1 MLITNTNGVK
11 GMTPTKKKRGQKLA
25 KRWELFS
32 ERAREESKEHIQE
45 NIIDRL
51 PNAKRVRL
59 LILEWC
65 LLVVVIISLAL
76 TQAFWYKQSYSVMAY
91 VDGGTYIEA
100 TLGRVNSLNPLF
112 ATTESEKVLSKLM
125 FATLSTIDYSGH
137 VGLGL
142 ASSIV
147 PDETGKVWTVT
158 LKDNLKWSD
167 GEPITLD
174 DVLFTINLTKD
185 STINT
190 SYSSNFSGVTV
201 ERQGNALI
209 FALPSAYADFDSTL
223 NMPILPAHILAAV
236 NPGQLLEHSFSS
248 NPVTSGAF
256 TFNAM
261 QSVSNEGE
269 RIVYL
274 AANPYYYKSKPML
287 NSFAIH
293 TYNSAEEIVTAVSTG
308 EVTATAELSAGYRS
322 QLPEDSV
329 YEKQTS
335 LASGVFAFL
344 NTTSQL
350 LNNVAVRQA
359 IQKGV
364 DIEQI
369 RSVLGDEYP
378 LNYPLLTTELNVDE
392 LPALPAYDLAA
403 AQEQLNGAGATGK
416 TIRLATIN
424 TGYFPELAEQWKSQ
438 LEQLGFVVDMSIYSP
453 GQDFVANVI
462 RQRNYDILLYEVEF
476 GADLDLFAYYHSSQA
491 SNTGLNLSNYANALV
506 DDLILSSRSTMSV
519 TGRAAKYETFLKRWV
534 SDVPAIGIYQVSL
547 VYFFNKNVQSFSE
560 DDRLIY
566 ATDRF
571 MDVEYWAVNRAEKN
585 RTP

>member
-1 MLITNTNGVK
+1 MK
-11 GMTPTKKKRGQKLA
+11 AKSKKRGQSLSE
-25 KRWELFS
+25 RWEEFS
-32 ERAREESKEHIQE
+32 ERTRETSKEHFQE
-45 NIIDRL
+45 NVIERL
-51 PNAKRVRL
+51 SNAKRVRL

-65 LLVVVIISLAL
+65 LLVIVIISLAL
-76 TQAFWYKQSYSVMAY
+76 TQAFWYRQSYSVQAY

-100 TLGRVNSLNPLF
+100 TMGRVNSLNPLF
-112 ATTESEKVLSKLM
+112 ATTQSEKVLSKLM

-147 PDETGKVWTVT
+147 PDDTGKVWTVT
-158 LKDNLKWSD
+158 IKDGLKWSD

-174 DVLFTINLTKD
+174 DVLYTVNLTKD
-185 STINT
+185 TTINT
-190 SYSSNFSGVTV
+190 SYSSNFAGVTV
-201 ERQGNALI
+201 ERHGDALI

-223 NMPILPAHILAAV
+223 NIPILPAHVLADV

-248 NPVTSGAF
+248 DPVTSGAF
-256 TFNAM
+256 KFNAM
-261 QSVSNEGE
+261 QNVSNEGE

-293 TYNSAEEIVTAVSTG
+293 TYSNTDEIVTAVSTG
-308 EVTATAELSAGYRS
+308 EVTATAELSAEYRS
-322 QLPEDSV
+322 RLPADLV

-344 NTTSQL
+344 NTTSSL
-350 LNNVAVRQA
+350 LSNVSVRQA
-359 IQKGV
+359 IQRGV
-364 DIEQI
+364 DITAI

-378 LNYPLLTTELNVDE
+378 LDYPLLTSELNVDNY
-392 LPALPAYDLAA
+392 PALPAYDLNA
-403 AQEQLNGAGATGK
+403 AQETLRSAGAEGK
-416 TIRLATIN
+416 TLRLATIN
-424 TGYFPELAEQWKSQ
+424 TGYFPELAEQWKAQ
-438 LEQLGFVVDMSIYSP
+438 LEQLGFRVDLSIYDP
-453 GQDFVANVI
+453 GQEFIVNII
-462 RQRNYDILLYEVEF
+462 RPRNYDILLYEVEF

-506 DDLILSSRSTMSV
+506 DDLILSSRETMSV
-519 TGRAAKYETFLKRWV
+519 SGRAAKYETFLKRWV
-534 SDVPAIGIYQVSL
+534 NDVPAIGIYQVSL
-547 VYFFNKNVQSFSE
+547 VYYFNKNVRSFSE

-566 ATDRF
+566 STDRF
-571 MDVEYWAVNRAEKN
+571 MDVEYWAVNQAQKN

>member
-1 MLITNTNGVK
+1 MK
-11 GMTPTKKKRGQKLA
+11 PTSKKRGQSLSE
-25 KRWELFS
+25 RWEEFS
-32 ERAREESKEHIQE
+32 ERTRETSKEHFQE
-45 NIIDRL
+45 NVIDRL
-51 PNAKRVRL
+51 SNAKRVRL

-65 LLVVVIISLAL
+65 LLVIIIISLAL
-76 TQAFWYKQSYSVMAY
+76 TQAFWYRQSYSVQAY

-142 ASSIV
+142 AASIV
-147 PDETGKVWTVT
+147 PDDTGKVWTVT
-158 LKDNLKWSD
+158 LKEGLKWSD

-174 DVLFTINLTKD
+174 DVLYTVNLTKD
-185 STINT
+185 STVNT
-190 SYSSNFSGVTV
+190 IYSSNFAGVTV
-201 ERQGNALI
+201 ERRDDALI

-223 NMPILPAHILAAV
+223 NMPILPSHILANV
-236 NPGQLLEHSFSS
+236 NPGQLLEHAFSS
-248 NPVTSGAF
+248 DPVTSGAF
-256 TFNAM
+256 KFNAM
-261 QSVSNEGE
+261 QNVSNEGE

-274 AANPYYYKSKPML
+274 AANPNYYKSKPML

-293 TYNSAEEIVTAVSTG
+293 TYTTTDEIVSAVSTG
-308 EVTATAELSAGYRS
+308 EVTATAELSAVYRS
-322 QLPEDSV
+322 RLPSDLV

-344 NTTSQL
+344 NTTSAL
-350 LNNVAVRQA
+350 LNNVTVRQA

-364 DIEQI
+364 NIAEI

-378 LNYPLLTTELNVDE
+378 LDYPLLTSELNVDNYPT
-392 LPALPAYDLAA
+392 LPQYDLI
-403 AQEQLNGAGATGK
+403 GAKEMLKGVDLENQTL
-416 TIRLATIN
+416 RLVTIN
-424 TGYFPELAEQWKSQ
+424 TGYFPELADCWKQQ
-438 LEQLGFVVDMSIYSP
+438 LELLGFKVDLSIYDP
-453 GQDFVANVI
+453 GQDFIANII
-462 RQRNYDILLYEVEF
+462 RQRNYDVLLYEVEF

-491 SNTGLNLSNYANALV
+491 STTGLNLSNYANALV
-506 DDLILSSRSTMSV
+506 DDLILSSRETMSAS
-519 TGRAAKYETFLKRWV
+519 GRAAKYETFLKRWV
-534 SDVPAIGIYQVSL
+534 NDVPAIGIYQVSL
-547 VYFFNKNVQSFSE
+547 VYYFNKNVRSFSE

-571 MDVEYWAVNRAEKN
+571 VDVEYWAVNQAQKN

>member
-1 MLITNTNGVK
+1 MK
-11 GMTPTKKKRGQKLA
+11 PTTKKRGQKLSE
-25 KRWELFS
+25 RLEQFS

-51 PNAKRVRL
+51 PNARRVRL

-65 LLVVVIISLAL
+65 LLIIVIISLAL
-76 TQAFWYKQSYSVMAY
+76 TQAFWYQQSYSVQAF

-100 TLGRVNSLNPLF
+100 TMGRVNSLNPLF
-112 ATTESEKVLSKLM
+112 ATTDSEKVLSKLM
-125 FATLSTIDYSGH
+125 FSTLSTIDYSGH

-142 ASSIV
+142 AASIT

-158 LKDNLKWSD
+158 LKDGLKWSD

-174 DVLFTINLTKD
+174 DVIYTVNLTKD
-185 STINT
+185 TTINT
-190 SYSSNFSGVTV
+190 SFSSNFAGVTL
-201 ERQGNALI
+201 ERIGDSLV

-223 NMPILPAHILAAV
+223 NIPILPSHILADV
-236 NPGQLLEHSFSS
+236 NPSQLLEHNFSS

-261 QSVSNEGE
+261 QNVSSEGN

-274 AANPYYYKSKPML
+274 AANPYYYKSAPML

-293 TYNSAEEIVTAVSTG
+293 TYTSYDEIVEAVASG
-308 EVTATAELSAGYRS
+308 EVTATAELSAEYRD
-322 QLPEDSV
+322 QLPDDLI
-329 YEKQTS
+329 YDKQTA

-344 NTTSQL
+344 NTTSNL
-350 LNNVAVRQA
+350 LSNVKVRQA

-364 DIEQI
+364 DISEI

-378 LNYPLLTTELNVDE
+378 LDYPLITTEFTETECPE
-392 LPALPAYDLAA
+392 LPAYNPEAARAELAD
-403 AQEQLNGAGATGK
+403 AGVTGQ
-416 TIRLATIN
+416 TLRLVTIN
-424 TGYFPELAEQWKSQ
+424 TGYFPELANRWKEQ
-438 LEQLGFVVDMSIYSP
+438 LEALGFAVDLTMYSP
-453 GQDFVANVI
+453 GQDFIVNIV
-462 RQRNYDILLYEVEF
+462 RQRNYDILLYEVEL

-491 SNTGLNLSNYANALV
+491 SATGLNLSNYANALV
-506 DDLILSSRSTMSV
+506 DDLILSARTTMSV
-519 TGRAAKYETFLKRWV
+519 TSRAQKYETFLNRWV
-534 SDVPAIGIYQVSL
+534 QDVPAIGIYQVSL
-547 VYFFNKNVQSFSE
+547 VYYYNKNVRSFSE
-560 DDRLIY
+560 DDRLVY

-571 MDVEYWAVNRAEKN
+571 VDVEYWAVNRAQKN

>member
-1 MLITNTNGVK
+1 MK
-11 GMTPTKKKRGQKLA
+11 PKQKKRGQGLA
-25 KRWELFS
+25 ERLEEFS
-32 ERAREESKEHIQE
+32 ERAREGSREHIQE

-51 PNAKRVRL
+51 PNARRVRL

-65 LLVVVIISLAL
+65 LLIVVIISLAL
-76 TQAFWYKQSYSVMAY
+76 TQAFWYQQSYSVQAY

-125 FATLSTIDYSGH
+125 FSTLSTIDYSGH

-142 ASSIV
+142 ASSII
-147 PDETGKVWTVT
+147 PDDTGKVWTVT

-174 DVLFTINLTKD
+174 DVIYTINLTKD
-185 STINT
+185 STVNT
-190 SYSSNFSGVTV
+190 AYASNFSGVTI
-201 ERQGNALI
+201 ERMGDSLV

-223 NMPILPAHILAAV
+223 NIPILPSHVLADV
-236 NPGQLLEHSFSS
+236 NPGQLLEHNFSS

-261 QSVSNEGE
+261 QSVSSEGE

-274 AANPYYYKSKPML
+274 AANPYYYKTTPML

-293 TYNSAEEIVTAVSTG
+293 TYNTTEEIVTAVATG
-308 EVTATAELSAGYRS
+308 EVTATAELSSEYRS
-322 QLPEDSV
+322 QLPDDLI
-329 YEKQTS
+329 YDKQTA

-344 NTTSQL
+344 NTTSSL
-350 LNNVAVRQA
+350 LNNVSVRQA

-364 DIEQI
+364 DIEVI
-369 RSVLGDEYP
+369 RSVLGDEYA
-378 LNYPLLTTELNVDE
+378 LDYPIVNSELQMDE
-392 LPALPAYDLAA
+392 IPAIPAYDPEAARTELA
-403 AQEQLNGAGATGK
+403 NAGVQGQTL
-416 TIRLATIN
+416 RLATIN
-424 TGYFPELAEQWKSQ
+424 TGYFPELAEQWRIQ
-438 LEQLGFVVDMSIYSP
+438 LEALGFRVDLSIYDP
-453 GQDFVANVI
+453 GQDFVVNII
-462 RQRNYDILLYEVEF
+462 RQRNYDILLYEVEL

-491 SNTGLNLSNYANALV
+491 SAAGLNLSNYANALI
-506 DDLILSSRSTMSV
+506 DDLILSARTTMSA
-519 TGRAAKYETFLKRWV
+519 TGRAAKYETFLRRWV
-534 SDVPAIGIYQVSL
+534 QDVPAIGIYQVSL
-547 VYFFNKNVQSFSE
+547 VYYYNKNVRSFSE

-571 MDVEYWAVNRAEKN
+571 VDVEYWAVNRAQKN

>member
-1 MLITNTNGVK
+1 MK
-11 GMTPTKKKRGQKLA
+11 PTTKKRGQKLSE
-25 KRWELFS
+25 RLEQFS

-51 PNAKRVRL
+51 PNARRVRL

-65 LLVVVIISLAL
+65 LLIIVIISLAL
-76 TQAFWYKQSYSVMAY
+76 TQAFWYQQSYSVQAF

-100 TLGRVNSLNPLF
+100 TMGRVNSLNPLF
-112 ATTESEKVLSKLM
+112 ATTDSEKVLSKLM
-125 FATLSTIDYSGH
+125 FSTLSTIDYSGH

-142 ASSIV
+142 AASIT

-158 LKDNLKWSD
+158 LKDGLKWSD

-174 DVLFTINLTKD
+174 DVIYTVNLTKD
-185 STINT
+185 TTINT
-190 SYSSNFSGVTV
+190 SFSSNFAGVTL
-201 ERQGNALI
+201 ERIGDSLV

-223 NMPILPAHILAAV
+223 NIPILPSHVLADV
-236 NPGQLLEHSFSS
+236 NPSQLLEHNFSS

-261 QSVSNEGE
+261 QNVSSEGN

-274 AANPYYYKSKPML
+274 AANPYYYKSAPML

-293 TYNSAEEIVTAVSTG
+293 TYTSYDEIVEAVASG
-308 EVTATAELSAGYRS
+308 EVTATAELSAEYRD
-322 QLPEDSV
+322 QLPDDLI
-329 YEKQTS
+329 YDKQTA

-344 NTTSQL
+344 NTTSNL
-350 LNNVAVRQA
+350 LSNVKVRQA

-364 DIEQI
+364 DISEI

-378 LNYPLLTTELNVDE
+378 LDYPLITTEFTE
-392 LPALPAYDLAA
+392 TECPELPAYDPEAARAELAD
-403 AQEQLNGAGATGK
+403 AGATGQ
-416 TIRLATIN
+416 TLRLVTIN
-424 TGYFPELAEQWKSQ
+424 TGYFPELANRWKEQ
-438 LEQLGFVVDMSIYSP
+438 LEALGFAVDLTMYSP
-453 GQDFVANVI
+453 GQDFIVNIV
-462 RQRNYDILLYEVEF
+462 RQRNYDILLYEVEL

-491 SNTGLNLSNYANALV
+491 SATGLNLSNYANALV
-506 DDLILSSRSTMSV
+506 DDLILSARTTMSV
-519 TGRAAKYETFLKRWV
+519 TSRAQKYETFLNRWV
-534 SDVPAIGIYQVSL
+534 QDVPAIGIYQVSL
-547 VYFFNKNVQSFSE
+547 VYYYNKNVRSFSE
-560 DDRLIY
+560 DDRLVY

-571 MDVEYWAVNRAEKN
+571 VDVEYWAVNRAQKN

>member
-1 MLITNTNGVK
+1 MK
-11 GMTPTKKKRGQKLA
+11 PTTKKRGQKLA
-25 KRWELFS
+25 KRWEQVA
-32 ERAREESKEHIQE
+32 ETARESSKEHIQE
-45 NIIDRL
+45 NIISRL
-51 PNAKRVRL
+51 PNARRVRL

-65 LLVVVIISLAL
+65 LLIIVILSLAM
-76 TQAFWYKQSYSVMAY
+76 TQAFWYRQSYSVQAY

-100 TLGRVNSLNPLF
+100 TIGRVNSLNPLF

-142 ASSIV
+142 AASIV
-147 PDETGKVWTVT
+147 PDDAGKVWTVT
-158 LKDNLKWSD
+158 LKDGLKWSD
-167 GEPITLD
+167 GKPITLD
-174 DVLFTINLTKD
+174 DVMYTVNLTKD
-185 STINT
+185 TTINT
-190 SYSSNFSGVTV
+190 AYSSNFAGVTIEKIDNSLV
-201 ERQGNALI
+201 

-223 NMPILPAHILAAV
+223 NMPILPAHILADV

-261 QSVSNEGE
+261 QNVSTEGQ

-293 TYNSAEEIVTAVSTG
+293 TYNTAEEIVTAVATG
-308 EVTATAELSAGYRS
+308 EVTATAELSSGYRD
-322 QLPEDSV
+322 QLPMDLI
-329 YEKQTS
+329 YEKQTA

-344 NTTSQL
+344 NTTSSL

-364 DIEQI
+364 NMEEV
-369 RSVLGDEYP
+369 RSVLGYEYP
-378 LNYPLLTTELNVDE
+378 LDYPLLTSEIAVSE
-392 LPALPAYDLAA
+392 YPPLPEYDLAA
-403 AQEQLNGAGATGK
+403 AQEAINAAGVAGRTL
-416 TIRLATIN
+416 RLSTIN
-424 TGYFPELAEQWKSQ
+424 SGYFPALAEQWKAQ
-438 LEQLGFVVDMSIYSP
+438 LEKLGFVVDLSIYDP
-453 GQDFVANVI
+453 GQEFVVNVI
-462 RQRNYDILLYEVEF
+462 RQRNYDILLYEVEL

-491 SNTGLNLSNYANALV
+491 TAAGLNLSNYANALV
-506 DDLILSSRSTMSV
+506 DDLILSSRTTMSIS
-519 TGRAAKYETFLKRWV
+519 GRAAKYGTFLRRWV

-547 VYFFNKNVQSFSE
+547 VYYFNKNARAFSE
-560 DDRLIY
+560 EDTLIY

-571 MDVEYWAVNRAEKN
+571 VDVEYWAVNRANKN

>member
-1 MLITNTNGVK
+1 MK
-11 GMTPTKKKRGQKLA
+11 PTTKKRGQKLA
-25 KRWELFS
+25 KRWEQFS
-32 ERAREESKEHIQE
+32 ERAREESLEHIQE

-65 LLVVVIISLAL
+65 LLVIVIISLAL
-76 TQAFWYKQSYSVMAY
+76 TQAFWYKQSYSLMAY

-100 TLGRVNSLNPLF
+100 TIGRVNSLNPMF

-125 FATLSTIDYSGH
+125 FATLTTIDYSGH

-142 ASSIV
+142 ASSVV
-147 PDETGKVWTVT
+147 PDETGKVWSVT
-158 LKDNLKWSD
+158 LKDGLKWSD
-167 GEPITLD
+167 GEPITLE
-174 DVLFTINLTKD
+174 DVIYTINLAKD
-185 STINT
+185 PTVNT
-190 SYSSNFSGVTV
+190 AYSSNFAGVTID
-201 ERQGNALI
+201 RIGDTLI

-223 NMPILPAHILAAV
+223 NMPILPAHILADV
-236 NPGQLLEHSFSS
+236 NPGQLLEHNFSS
-248 NPVTSGAF
+248 SPVTSGAF

-261 QSVSNEGE
+261 QNVSSEGE

-293 TYNSAEEIVTAVSTG
+293 TYTNADEIVQAVSTG
-308 EVTATAELSAGYRS
+308 EVTATAELSAVYRS
-322 QLPEDSV
+322 QLPEDLI

-344 NTTSQL
+344 NTTSSL
-350 LNNVAVRQA
+350 LNNVTVRQA

-364 DIEQI
+364 DINAV
-369 RSVLGDEYP
+369 RSILGDEYP
-378 LNYPLLTTELNVDE
+378 MDYPLLTTELNVDE
-392 LPALPAYDLAA
+392 YPAIPAYNLDEARNELRD
-403 AQEQLNGAGATGK
+403 AGVSGRTLK
-416 TIRLATIN
+416 LATID
-424 TGYFPELAEQWKSQ
+424 TGYFPQLAEQWKTQ
-438 LEQLGFVVDMSIYSP
+438 LEKLGFKVDMSIYSP
-453 GQDFVANVI
+453 GQEFIANVI
-462 RQRNYDILLYEVEF
+462 RQRNYDILIYEVEL

-491 SNTGLNLSNYANALV
+491 TTTGLNLSNYANALV
-506 DDLILSSRSTMSV
+506 DDLILSSRSTMSA
-519 TGRAAKYETFLKRWV
+519 TGRAAKYETFLRRWV
-534 SDVPAIGIYQVSL
+534 TDVPAIGIYQVSL

-571 MDVEYWAVNRAEKN
+571 VDVEYWAVNRASKN

>member
-1 MLITNTNGVK
+1 MK
-11 GMTPTKKKRGQKLA
+11 PTTKKRGQKLA
-25 KRWELFS
+25 KRWEIFS

-45 NIIDRL
+45 KIINRL

-76 TQAFWYKQSYSVMAY
+76 TQAFWYKQSYSTMAY

-100 TLGRVNSLNPLF
+100 TIGRVNSLNPLF
-112 ATTESEKVLSKLM
+112 ATTESEKALSKLM
-125 FATLSTIDYSGH
+125 FATISTIDYSGH
-137 VGLGL
+137 IGLGL

-147 PDETGKVWTVT
+147 PDETGKVWSVT
-158 LKDNLKWSD
+158 LKEGLKWSD

-174 DVLFTINLTKD
+174 DIIYTVNLTKD
-185 STINT
+185 PTINT
-190 SYSSNFSGVTV
+190 IYSSNFAGVTI
-201 ERQGNALI
+201 ERQGDALI

-223 NMPILPAHILAAV
+223 NMPILPSHILADVPAS
-236 NPGQLLEHSFSS
+236 QLLEHSFST

-256 TFNAM
+256 SFNAL
-261 QSVSNEGE
+261 QNVSSEGE
-269 RIVYL
+269 RIIYL

-293 TYNSAEEIVTAVSTG
+293 TYDTTEEIVTAVATG

-322 QLPEDSV
+322 QLPEDTV

-344 NTTSQL
+344 NTTSPL
-350 LNNVAVRQA
+350 LNNVTVRQA

-364 DIEQI
+364 NIQEI

-378 LNYPLLTTELNVDE
+378 LSYPLLTSELNVDE
-392 LPALPAYDLAA
+392 LPALPEYNLAA
-403 AQEQLNGAGATGK
+403 AREELHNAGVEGH
-416 TIRLATIN
+416 TIRLATIS
-424 TGYFPELAEQWKSQ
+424 TGYFPQLAEQWKIQ
-438 LEQLGFVVDMSIYSP
+438 LEQLGFVVDMSIYNP
-453 GQDFVANVI
+453 GQDFVVNTI

-491 SNTGLNLSNYANALV
+491 TNTGLNLSNYANALV
-506 DDLILSSRSTMSV
+506 DDLILSSRSTMST

-566 ATDRF
+566 AIDRF
-571 MDVEYWAVNRAEKN
+571 NDVEYWAVNRAEKN

>member
-1 MLITNTNGVK
+1 MK
-11 GMTPTKKKRGQKLA
+11 PTSKKRGRSLSE
-25 KRWELFS
+25 RWEEFS
-32 ERAREESKEHIQE
+32 ERTRETSKEHFQE
-45 NIIDRL
+45 NVIDRL
-51 PNAKRVRL
+51 SNAKRVRL

-65 LLVVVIISLAL
+65 LLVIVIISLAL
-76 TQAFWYKQSYSVMAY
+76 TQAFWYRQSYSVQAY

-142 ASSIV
+142 AASIV
-147 PDETGKVWTVT
+147 PDDTGKVWTVT
-158 LKDNLKWSD
+158 LKDGLKWSD

-174 DVLFTINLTKD
+174 DVLYTVNLTKD
-185 STINT
+185 STVNT
-190 SYSSNFSGVTV
+190 IYSSNFAGVTV
-201 ERQGNALI
+201 ERHGDALI

-223 NMPILPAHILAAV
+223 NMPILPSHILANV

-248 NPVTSGAF
+248 DPVTSGAF
-256 TFNAM
+256 KFNAM
-261 QSVSNEGE
+261 QNVSNEGE

-274 AANPYYYKSKPML
+274 AANPNYYKSKPML

-293 TYNSAEEIVTAVSTG
+293 TYSTTDDIVTAMSTG
-308 EVTATAELSAGYRS
+308 EVTATAELSAVYRDR
-322 QLPEDSV
+322 LPADLV

-344 NTTSQL
+344 NTTSLL
-350 LNNVAVRQA
+350 LNNVTVRQA
-359 IQKGV
+359 IQRGV
-364 DIEQI
+364 NISEI

-378 LNYPLLTTELNVDE
+378 LNYPLLTSELNVDNY
-392 LPALPAYDLAA
+392 PALPQYNLSEAKNMLKD
-403 AQEQLNGAGATGK
+403 AGAEGQTL
-416 TIRLATIN
+416 RLVTIN
-424 TGYFPELAEQWKSQ
+424 TGYFPELADRWKEQ
-438 LEQLGFVVDMSIYSP
+438 LELLGFKVDLSVYDP
-453 GQDFVANVI
+453 GQDFVANI
-462 RQRNYDILLYEVEF
+462 LRQRNYDILLYEVEF

-491 SNTGLNLSNYANALV
+491 STTGLNLSNYANALL
-506 DDLILSSRSTMSV
+506 DDLILSSRETMSV
-519 TGRAAKYETFLKRWV
+519 SGRAAKYETFLRRWV

-547 VYFFNKNVQSFSE
+547 VYYFNKNVRSFSE

-571 MDVEYWAVNRAEKN
+571 VDVEYWAVNQAQKN

>member
-1 MLITNTNGVK
+1 MK
-11 GMTPTKKKRGQKLA
+11 PTSKKRGRKLSE
-25 KRWELFS
+25 RWEEFT
-32 ERAREESKEHIQE
+32 ERTRETSKEHFQE
-45 NIIDRL
+45 NVIDRL
-51 PNAKRVRL
+51 SNAKRVRL

-65 LLVVVIISLAL
+65 LLVIIIISLAL
-76 TQAFWYKQSYSVMAY
+76 TQAFWYRQSYSVQAY

-142 ASSIV
+142 AASIV
-147 PDETGKVWTVT
+147 PDDTGKVWTVT
-158 LKDNLKWSD
+158 LKEGLKWSD

-174 DVLFTINLTKD
+174 DVLYTVNLTKD

-190 SYSSNFSGVTV
+190 IYSSNFAGVTI
-201 ERQGNALI
+201 ERRGDALI

-223 NMPILPAHILAAV
+223 NMPILPAHVLADV

-248 NPVTSGAF
+248 SPVTSGAF
-256 TFNAM
+256 SFNAM
-261 QSVSNEGE
+261 QNVTNEGE
-269 RIVYL
+269 KIIYL
-274 AANPYYYKSKPML
+274 ASNPYYYKSQPML

-293 TYNSAEEIVTAVSTG
+293 TYASLDDIVTAVSTG
-308 EVTATAELSAGYRS
+308 EVTATAELSAVYRD
-322 QLPEDSV
+322 QLPADLI

-344 NTTSQL
+344 NTTSSL
-350 LNNVAVRQA
+350 LNNVTVRQA
-359 IQKGV
+359 IQRGV
-364 DIEQI
+364 NINTI

-378 LNYPLLTTELNVDE
+378 LDYPLLTTDLNVDNY
-392 LPALPAYDLAA
+392 PALPKYNLSG
-403 AQEQLNGAGATGK
+403 AQEMLKNAGVEGK
-416 TIRLATIN
+416 TLRLVTIN
-424 TGYFPELAEQWKSQ
+424 TGYFPELATQWQEQ
-438 LEQLGFVVDMSIYSP
+438 LEKLGFKVDLSTYDP
-453 GQDFVANVI
+453 GQDFVVNII

-491 SNTGLNLSNYANALV
+491 SAAGLNLSNYANALV
-506 DDLILSSRSTMSV
+506 DDLILSSRETMSAS
-519 TGRAAKYETFLKRWV
+519 GRAAKYENFLKRWV
-534 SDVPAIGIYQVSL
+534 TDVPAIGIYQVSL
-547 VYFFNKNVQSFSE
+547 VYYFNKNVRSFSE
-560 DDRLIY
+560 DDRLVY

-571 MDVEYWAVNRAEKN
+571 MDVEYWAVNQAQKN